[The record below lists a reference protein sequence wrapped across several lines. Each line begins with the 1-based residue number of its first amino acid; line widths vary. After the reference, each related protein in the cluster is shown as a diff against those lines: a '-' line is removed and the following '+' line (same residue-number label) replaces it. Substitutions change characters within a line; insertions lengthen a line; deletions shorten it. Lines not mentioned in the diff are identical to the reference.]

1 MRAKSK
7 VTKRVGKSKTV
18 SKAKTPAKRKAT
30 KTNCRPTFKIS
41 QAGHLLRVEGDSQA
55 GSILSREGKSQ
66 KAKRKKKGCLNG
78 TKGTFKLTEKQKRK
92 LPKNLQKA
100 ILDYHRRLGKKIA

>member
-1 MRAKSK
+1 MRVKSK
-7 VTKRVGKSKTV
+7 ITKKSSGSRSVSKT
-18 SKAKTPAKRKAT
+18 KTSLKKRTSNA
-30 KTNCRPTFKIS
+30 NCRPTFKIS
-41 QAGHLLRVEGDSQA
+41 QAGHLLKVSGDSQA
-55 GSILSREGKSQ
+55 ASVLSREGKSQ

-100 ILDYHRRLGKKIA
+100 ILEYHRKKGKKIA